1 MNKISVVIPTIWRG
15 NNLPEFLNRLEK
27 INRVGEVIIIDNE
40 PDKRNMDLTI
50 YNKVRH
56 IEMSENIYVNP
67 AWNLGTELAKF
78 DTVALGQDDILL
90 QLDFLNDIIIEDS
103 TIIGIDESCYKSE
116 CLYAPKVVDAQS
128 RNWGFGT
135 FILYNKSSYHVIP
148 NELKIWY
155 GDDFLFKKFTNR
167 KVIINL
173 PMDKKVSITSD
184 MSEFDQTK
192 RNDETFWNSLNII

>member
-15 NNLPEFLNRLEK
+15 NNLAEFLSRLENS
-27 INRVGEVIIIDNE
+27 NRVGEVIIIDNSPSE
-40 PDKRNMDLTI
+40 KNIDLSIFT
-50 YNKVRH
+50 KVRH
-56 IEMSENIYVNP
+56 VKMDENIYVNP
-67 AWNLGTELAKF
+67 SWNLGTELANY
-78 DTVALGQDDILL
+78 DIVALGQDDILL
-90 QLDFLNDIIIEDS
+90 QLDFLEDIIISDS
-103 TIIGIDESCYKSE
+103 TIIGISESCYKDDCRYE
-116 CLYAPKVVDAQS
+116 PKLIDALD

-135 FILYNKSSYHVIP
+135 FILYNKKSYHTIP

-173 PMDKKVSITSD
+173 PMYKKVSITSD

-192 RNDETFWNSLNII
+192 RNDETFWKSLNII